1 MHIPLERRLH
11 AHAGQELLALAYDGS
26 AAWGAALSGASLLY
40 QPAMRWYIVVASVP
54 AGSSTGLAA
63 LQGIVS
69 QSLPKGCLAGRNA
82 VAVLFSRAR

>member
-1 MHIPLERRLH
+1 MTATKPGQLSSVSGDAGYAPH
-11 AHAGQELLALAYDGS
+11 AARS
-26 AAWGAALSGASLLY
+26 AAVSGASLLY

-69 QSLPKGCLAGRNA
+69 QGLPKGCLAGRNA